1 MSRCGLEVGTTA
13 CQVGVEPIPRSR
25 ADRPFSLDWWAIV
38 PIHQKVLHCLEIEGM
53 GKLEA
58 IPTVLHCLEINGQG
72 NTLLKNSRKEKSIGI
87 K

>member
-1 MSRCGLEVGTTA
+1 VHL
-13 CQVGVEPIPRSR
+13 R

-53 GKLEA
+53 GKLKA